1 MPETGFDWS
10 SSFNSCV
17 MSSISS
23 FWETPVPHILKTE
36 TCWVS
41 SKQHFL
47 FLLPEAKWSGLDSW
61 CFCSAFVP
69 ILGLSPVQG
78 LYHVHNLYVHLEKG
92 FNNQCSFHGMW
103 IPTHIFV
110 ENFLDHWNQWNATG
124 VQDASASF
132 QEFTPDSVLTLG
144 GIPEEIFFCGVLKT
158 GEPNSWMVSWNIPT

>member
-1 MPETGFDWS
+1 MPETGFGWS
-10 SSFNSCV
+10 SSFNSGV

-41 SKQHFL
+41 SKRHFL

-69 ILGLSPVQG
+69 ILGLSPVHG
-78 LYHVHNLYVHLEKG
+78 LYHVHSLYVHLEKG

-110 ENFLDHWNQWNATG
+110 ENPFGSLKSVTCHWGPGCLRRASKSLVQRVFWLPAASLRRFFLW
-124 VQDASASF
+124 SS
-132 QEFTPDSVLTLG
+132 
-144 GIPEEIFFCGVLKT
+144 
-158 GEPNSWMVSWNIPT
+158 